1 MSADVNLLSR
11 AADYALAAAETITP
25 DLWSRPTP
33 CSRWN
38 LHMLLRHA
46 CESVTALHEGLATG
60 RVALF
65 PHFDDDAPADLTQL
79 LRLRVSTLV
88 DEWSDPAG
96 SRVILIADQHLAI
109 SVMAGVAAL
118 EIAVHGWDIA
128 RTSGHARSIPPDLA
142 EDLLAVATRLLADG
156 NRHPLFAPPIPQGET
171 ADPGDSL
178 VAFLGRSPEAARP
191 DRGSNRQP
199 VR

>member
-38 LHMLLRHA
+38 LHMLVRHA

-60 RVALF
+60 RIALF
-65 PHFDDDAPADLTQL
+65 PRSGDDAPADLTQL

-88 DEWSDPAG
+88 DEWSDPTR
-96 SRVILIADQHLAI
+96 SQVVLIADQDLAI
-109 SVMAGVAAL
+109 SVLAGVAAL

-128 RTSGHARSIPPDLA
+128 QTSGNPRSIPPDLA

-156 NRHPLFAPPIPQGET
+156 NRHPLFAPPIPPGEA
-171 ADPGDSL
+171 ADPCDSL
-178 VAFLGRSPEAARP
+178 VAFLGRSPEAVGTMPTGGHLSR
-191 DRGSNRQP
+191 
-199 VR
+199 